1 MLRAMIRVQMQ
12 SSGPSSKP
20 IRIAAMLNFKNG
32 AYKIVLAL
40 TIIQRPSRVV
50 HRATHRGVKGIGVA
64 CVPELPYSLAPW
76 Y

>member
-1 MLRAMIRVQMQ
+1 
-12 SSGPSSKP
+12 
-20 IRIAAMLNFKNG
+20 MLNFKNG